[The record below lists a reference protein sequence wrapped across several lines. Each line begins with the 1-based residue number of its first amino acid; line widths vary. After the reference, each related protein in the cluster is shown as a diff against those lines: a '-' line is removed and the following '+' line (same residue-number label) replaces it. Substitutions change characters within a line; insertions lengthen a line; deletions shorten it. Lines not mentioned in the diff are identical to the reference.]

1 MKDKLFII
9 FLTLASPLFAGIDFT
24 KDIKPILE
32 KHCTKCHGE
41 EKDKGGLA
49 LHTKFHAFRESDSGE
64 VTIIAGKPEDSIL
77 FKKITETDEDE
88 IMPPKGSLSEE
99 KIAKIKQ
106 WIKEGAKWPDDGHVE
121 TVNWS
126 LKPIKKASLPNVK
139 NSSWPSNEI
148 DYFTLAKMEK
158 NNFNPSELTDPGTLL
173 RRVYLDLTGQLP
185 DLKAI
190 EAFEK
195 NPSYTHY
202 EKIVDRL
209 LASKSYGEHWAIHWL
224 DLARY
229 ADSDGYQRDSFRKVW
244 MYRDWVIKAINE
256 DKTFD
261 EFTIEQLAGDLL
273 PNPTQDQLIATG
285 FNRGTTVNMEAG
297 TDVEHDR
304 IKQVMERVDVMGTV
318 WLGSSLTCAQC
329 HNHKYDPFTAK
340 DYYSFMAYFN
350 STKMET
356 RMGNN
361 GKGRT
366 IYYIGSNLKMY
377 KNEGDEK
384 KLVVAKK
391 DLKAIEKKYIAAVT
405 SLENKQNPPKKKPK
419 KMNMKQCQS
428 VHKKKYSKNKELN
441 SMMAEWKKTNQTV
454 KKYSP
459 LQSRVMEELS
469 EKRETRIL
477 IRGEHTNPGKVVK
490 AATPGFLHKMPKEA
504 PDNRLG
510 LAKWLVSKENPL
522 MPRAVVNRWWS
533 EFFGNG
539 LSATLEDL
547 GKQGEAPTHP
557 QLLDWLAKDF
567 TEHWSRKK
575 LHKKIVMSKT
585 YRQSSVANPD
595 QLKRDPGNHMYSFMS
610 PLRLKAETVRDTIL
624 QISGLL
630 SDKMYGPTVKPP
642 QPAGV
647 WRVIGQ
653 VDNTYKVSTGQDRYR
668 KGLYTIWRRS
678 AHYPAFANFDAP
690 DRGACSV
697 KRTRSN
703 TPMQALTLLNDE
715 AFVEAAQAFGK
726 RIKNYSDAKTDRE
739 KLEYAFKLCTSRNPD
754 AGEIQILT
762 DILNRERSE
771 KKAKF
776 DEWFTV
782 ATVLINM
789 HETITRR

>member
-1 MKDKLFII
+1 M
-9 FLTLASPLFAGIDFT
+9 AEVDF
-24 KDIKPILE
+24 E
-32 KHCTKCHGE
+32 KHIRPIFESKCIKCHGK

-49 LHTKFHAFRESDSGE
+49 LHTKHHAFKETDSGDS
-64 VTIIAGKPEDSIL
+64 VIISGKPEDSL
-77 FKKITETDEDE
+77 LYKKLIETDEDE
-88 IMPPKGSLSEE
+88 WMPPKKPLE
-99 KIAKIKQ
+99 KEQIDIIKKWIA
-106 WIKEGAKWPDDGHVE
+106 EGAQWPDDGHKE
-121 TVNWS
+121 ELNWS
-126 LKPIKKASLPNVK
+126 LKTIVKSKLPEVK
-139 NSSWPSNEI
+139 DNSWPRNEV
-148 DYFTLAKMEK
+148 DYFTLAKMEA
-158 NNFNPSELTDPGTLL
+158 NGFTPSENADPASIL
-173 RRVYLDLTGQLP
+173 RRVYLDLTGMLP
-185 DLKAI
+185 DVKTLESFQKD
-190 EAFEK
+190 
-195 NPSYTHY
+195 PSYEHY
-202 EKIVDRL
+202 ERIVDRL

-229 ADSDGYQRDSFRKVW
+229 ADSDGYQRDSFRQVW
-244 MYRDWVIKAINE
+244 MFRDWVIKAINE

-273 PNPTQDQLIATG
+273 PNPTKDQIIATG
-285 FNRGTTVNMEAG
+285 FNRGSTVNMEAG

-329 HNHKYDPFTAK
+329 HNHKYDPFTSK

-350 STKMET
+350 NTKIET

-366 IYYIGSNLKMY
+366 IYYIGSHLKMF
-377 KNEGDEK
+377 KDKDDEK
-384 KLVVAKK
+384 LLAKAKK
-391 DLKAIEKKYIAAVT
+391 DLSQIEKKYIATVT
-405 SLENKQNPPKKKPK
+405 SLESKDNPPDKKSKKPK
-419 KMNMKQCQS
+419 KMNMKQCKS

-441 SMMAEWKKTNQTV
+441 DMMSEWNKMNGLV

-459 LQSRVMEELS
+459 IQSRIMEELD
-469 EKRETRIL
+469 KPRETRIL
-477 IRGEHTNPGKVVK
+477 IRGEHTNPGKVVTASVPK
-490 AATPGFLHKMPKEA
+490 FMHKLPANTPS
-504 PDNRLG
+504 NRLG

-522 MPRAVVNRWWS
+522 MPRAVVNRWWA
-533 EFFGNG
+533 EFFGKG
-539 LSATLEDL
+539 ITSTLEDL
-547 GKQGEAPTHP
+547 GKQGDAPTHP
-557 QLLDWLAKDF
+557 ELLDWLAKDF

-575 LHKKIVMSKT
+575 LHKKIVMSRT
-585 YRQSSVANPD
+585 YRQSSIAKPEV
-595 QLKRDPGNHMYSFMS
+595 LKKDPGNHMYSFMS
-610 PLRLKAETVRDTIL
+610 PLRMKAETIRDTIL

-630 SDKMYGPTVKPP
+630 SHKMYGPTVKPP

-653 VDNTYKVSTGQDRYR
+653 VDNTYRISSGGDRYR

-715 AFVEAAQAFGK
+715 AYVEAALAFAK
-726 RIKNYSDAKTDRE
+726 KIKNYSDAKTDKA
-739 KLEYAFKLCTSRNPD
+739 KLQYAFKLCTSRTPD
-754 AGEIQILT
+754 TRELNILT
-762 DILNRERSE
+762 DILKRERAE
-771 KKAKF
+771 KKTKY

>member
-1 MKDKLFII
+1 MRD
-9 FLTLASPLFAGIDFT
+9 TLLILLFAFNIQLIAGVDFA

-49 LHTKFHAFRESDSGE
+49 LHTKFHAFKESDSGE
-64 VTIIAGKPEDSIL
+64 VNIIPGNPEKSIL

-88 IMPPKGSLSEE
+88 IMPPKGSMSDD
-99 KIAKIKQ
+99 KISLIKQ
-106 WIKEGAKWPDDGHVE
+106 WIKEGAVWPDDGHKEV
-121 TVNWS
+121 VNWS
-126 LKPIKKASLPNVK
+126 LLPIKKAPLPKVK
-139 NSSWPSNEI
+139 NSSWPANEI
-148 DYFTLAKMEK
+148 DYFTLSKMEQNK
-158 NNFNPSELTDPGTLL
+158 FKPSDVADPASLI
-173 RRVYLDLTGQLP
+173 RRVHLDLTGQLP
-185 DLKAI
+185 DVKTI
-190 EAFEK
+190 DSFEK
-195 NPSYTHY
+195 NPSYQNY
-202 EKIVDRL
+202 EKIVDKL

-229 ADSDGYQRDSFRKVW
+229 ADSDGYQRDSFRQVW
-244 MYRDWVIKAINE
+244 MFRDWVIKAINE
-256 DKTFD
+256 DKTYD
-261 EFTIEQLAGDLL
+261 QFTIEQLAGDLL
-273 PNPTQDQLIATG
+273 PNPTQDQIIATG
-285 FNRGTTVNMEAG
+285 FNRGSTINMEAG

-318 WLGSSLTCAQC
+318 WLGSSLSCAQC
-329 HNHKYDPFTAK
+329 HNHKYDPFSLK

-350 STKMET
+350 NTKIET

-366 IYYIGSNLKMY
+366 IYYTGSNLKMY
-377 KNEGDEK
+377 KNDGDEK
-384 KLVVAKK
+384 RLETAKK
-391 DLKAIEKKYIAAVT
+391 ELVQIEKKYIAAVT
-405 SLENKQNPPKKKPK
+405 SLEKAETAPKKKPK

-428 VHKKKYSKNKELN
+428 VHKKKYPKNKELN
-441 SMMAEWKKTNQTV
+441 AMMTKWKSVNKAIKQ
-454 KKYSP
+454 YSP
-459 LQSRVMEELS
+459 TQSRIMEELP
-469 EKRETRIL
+469 EKRETRIFM
-477 IRGEHTNPGKVVK
+477 RGEHTNPGKVVTANVPKFMHKLPEK
-490 AATPGFLHKMPKEA
+490 APE
-504 PDNRLG
+504 NRLG
-510 LAKWLVSKENPL
+510 LAQWLVSKDNPL
-522 MPRAVVNRWWS
+522 MPRAVVNRWWA

-539 LSATLEDL
+539 IAATLEDL

-557 QLLDWLAKDF
+557 ELLDWLAKDF
-567 TEHWSRKK
+567 SEHWSRKK

-585 YRQSSVANPD
+585 YRQSSISNPE
-595 QLKRDPGNHMYSFMS
+595 QLKRDPGNHMYSFMK

-630 SDKMYGPTVKPP
+630 SNKMYGPTVKPP

-653 VDNTYKVSTGQDRYR
+653 VNNTYTFSAGEDRYR

-690 DRGACSV
+690 DRGACTV

-715 AFVEAAQAFGK
+715 AFVEAAQEFAK
-726 RIKNYSDAKTDRE
+726 RIKNFSDVKTDKA
-739 KLEYAFKLCTSRNPD
+739 KLKFAFKLCTSRNP
-754 AGEIQILT
+754 ESRELEILT
-762 DILNRERSE
+762 DILKRERAD
-771 KKAKF
+771 KNAKY

>member
-1 MKDKLFII
+1 MALPI
-9 FLTLASPLFAGIDFT
+9 FAGIDFA
-24 KDIKPILE
+24 KDIKPILD

-49 LHTKFHAFRESDSGE
+49 LHTRFHAFKESDSGE
-64 VTIIAGKPEDSIL
+64 VTIIAGKPEKSL
-77 FKKITETDEDE
+77 LYKKITETDEDD
-88 IMPPKGSLSEE
+88 IMPPKGAMSAD
-99 KIAKIKQ
+99 KIALIKQ
-106 WIKEGAKWPDDGHVE
+106 WIKEGAIWPDDGHKEV
-121 TVNWS
+121 VNWS
-126 LKPIKKASLPNVK
+126 LKPVKKAALPQVK
-139 NSSWPSNEI
+139 NSTWPANEI

-158 NNFNPSELTDPGTLL
+158 YNFTPAEMADSASLI
-173 RRVYLDLTGQLP
+173 RRVFLDLTGQLP
-185 DLKAI
+185 DLKTLN
-190 EAFEK
+190 AFEK
-195 NPSYTHY
+195 DPSYTHY
-202 EKIVDRL
+202 EKIVDKL

-229 ADSDGYQRDSFRKVW
+229 ADSDGYQRDSFRQVW

-273 PNPTQDQLIATG
+273 PNPSQDQLIATG
-285 FNRGTTVNMEAG
+285 FNRGSTVNMEAG

-318 WLGSSLTCAQC
+318 FLGSSLSCAQC
-329 HNHKYDPFTAK
+329 HNHKYDPFSLK

-350 STKMET
+350 NTKMET
-356 RMGNN
+356 QMGKN

-366 IYYIGSNLKMY
+366 IYYTGSNLKMF
-377 KNEGDEK
+377 KNEGDEER
-384 KLVVAKK
+384 LVKAKK
-391 DLKAIEKKYIAAVT
+391 ELSQLEKKYITAVT
-405 SLENKQNPPKKKPK
+405 NLENKENPPKKKAK

-428 VHKKKYSKNKELN
+428 VHKKKYPKNKELN
-441 SMMAEWKKTNQTV
+441 AMMNEWKAANKAIT
-454 KKYSP
+454 KYNP
-459 LQSRVMEELS
+459 IQSRIMEELP
-469 EKRETRIL
+469 EKRETRIFM
-477 IRGEHTNPGKVVK
+477 RGEHTNPGKVVT
-490 AATPGFLHKMPKEA
+490 ANVPKFMHELPKGA
-504 PDNRLG
+504 EDNRLG
-510 LAKWLVSKENPL
+510 LAKWLVSKKNPL
-522 MPRAVVNRWWS
+522 MPRAVVNRWWA

-539 LSATLEDL
+539 IAATLEDL

-557 QLLDWLAKDF
+557 ELLDWLAKDF

-585 YRQSSVANPD
+585 YRQSSIANPE
-595 QLKRDPGNHMYSFMS
+595 QLKNDPGNHMYSYMK

-630 SDKMYGPTVKPP
+630 SNKMYGPTVKPP
-642 QPAGV
+642 QPSGV
-647 WRVIGQ
+647 WRVIGR
-653 VDNTYKVSTGQDRYR
+653 VDKSYEFSTGEDRYR

-690 DRGACSV
+690 DRGACTV

-715 AFVEAAQAFGK
+715 AFVEAAQAFAK
-726 RIKNYSDAKTDRE
+726 RIKNFSDAGTDQQ
-739 KLEYAFKLCTSRNPD
+739 KLAYGFKLCTSRSP
-754 AGEIQILT
+754 EERELQILQ
-762 DILNRERSE
+762 DILKRERAD
-771 KKAKF
+771 KKAKY

-782 ATVLINM
+782 ASVLINM

>member
-1 MKDKLFII
+1 MKFLII
-9 FLTLASPLFAGIDFT
+9 FLSLAYPLFAGVDFA
-24 KDIKPILE
+24 KDIKPILD

-49 LHTKFHAFRESDSGE
+49 LHTKFHAFKESDSGE
-64 VTIIAGKPEDSIL
+64 VTIIAGKPENSLL
-77 FKKITETDEDE
+77 FKKITETDEDD
-88 IMPPKGSLSEE
+88 IMPPKGALTDD
-99 KIAKIKQ
+99 KVALIKQ
-106 WIKEGAKWPDDGHVE
+106 WIKEGANWPDDGHKEV
-121 TVNWS
+121 VNWS
-126 LKPIKKASLPNVK
+126 LKPIIKAPLPQVR
-139 NSSWPSNEI
+139 NSTWPANEI
-148 DYFTLAKMEK
+148 DHFTLAKMEK
-158 NNFNPSELTDPGTLL
+158 NQFTPAQLADPASLI

-185 DLKAI
+185 DVKAI
-190 EAFEK
+190 NAFESD
-195 NPSYTHY
+195 PSYSNY
-202 EKIVDRL
+202 ETIVDRL

-229 ADSDGYQRDSFRKVW
+229 ADSDGYQRDSFRQVW
-244 MYRDWVIKAINE
+244 MFRDWVIKAINE

-273 PNPTQDQLIATG
+273 PKPTNEQLIATG
-285 FNRGTTVNMEAG
+285 FNRGSTINMEAG

-304 IKQVMERVDVMGTV
+304 LKQVMERVDVMGTV
-318 WLGSSLTCAQC
+318 WLGSSLSCAQC
-329 HNHKYDPFTAK
+329 HNHKYDPFSLK

-350 STKMET
+350 NTKMET
-356 RMGNN
+356 KMGKN

-366 IYYIGSNLKMY
+366 IYYTGSNLKMF

-384 KLVVAKK
+384 LLTKAKK
-391 DLKAIEKKYIAAVT
+391 EL
-405 SLENKQNPPKKKPK
+405 SQLENKYITAVTNLENKENPPKKKAK

-441 SMMAEWKKTNQTV
+441 SMMNSWKKAQTAV
-454 KKYSP
+454 KELSP
-459 LQSRVMEELS
+459 IQSRIMEELA
-469 EKRETRIL
+469 EKRETRIFM
-477 IRGEHTNPGKVVK
+477 RGEHTNPGKVVTANVPK
-490 AATPGFLHKMPKEA
+490 FMHKLPSGA
-504 PDNRLG
+504 PANRLG
-510 LAKWLVSKENPL
+510 LAKWITSKENPL
-522 MPRAVVNRWWS
+522 MPRAVINRWWA

-539 LSATLEDL
+539 IAATLEDL

-557 QLLDWLAKDF
+557 ELLDWLAKDF

-575 LHKKIVMSKT
+575 IHKRIVMSKT
-585 YRQSSVANPD
+585 YRQSSIANQE
-595 QLKRDPGNHMYSFMS
+595 QLKKDPGNHMYSFMK

-630 SDKMYGPTVKPP
+630 STKMYGPTVKPP
-642 QPAGV
+642 QPKGV

-653 VDNTYKVSTGQDRYR
+653 VDNTYKVSTGEDRYR
-668 KGLYTIWRRS
+668 KGVYTIWRRS

-715 AFVEAAQAFGK
+715 AFVEAAQAFAK
-726 RIKNYSDAKTDRE
+726 RIKNFSDAKTDE
-739 KLEYAFKLCTSRNPD
+739 AKLKYAFQMCTSRKID
-754 AGEIQILT
+754 SRELQILK
-762 DILNRERSE
+762 DILQRERTD
-771 KKAKF
+771 KKAKY

>member
-1 MKDKLFII
+1 MKIHFLII
-9 FLTLASPLFAGIDFT
+9 FFAGACPLFADIDFS

-32 KHCTKCHGE
+32 KHCIKCHGE

-49 LHTKFHAFRESDSGE
+49 LHTKFHAFKEADSGE
-64 VTIIAGKPEDSIL
+64 VVIIAGKPEESLIY
-77 FKKITETDEDE
+77 KKITETDEDD
-88 IMPPKGSLSEE
+88 IMPPKGAMEKD
-99 KIAKIKQ
+99 KIALIKQ
-106 WIKEGAKWPDDGHVE
+106 WIKEGAVWPDDGHKEVI
-121 TVNWS
+121 NWS
-126 LKPIKKASLPNVK
+126 LLPIKKAPLPEVK
-139 NSSWPSNEI
+139 DTAWPANEI
-148 DYFTLAKMEK
+148 DLFTLAKMEQH
-158 NNFNPSELTDPGTLL
+158 NFTPAEVTDPNTLL

-185 DLKAI
+185 DLKTL
-190 EAFEK
+190 EAFSK
-195 NPSYTHY
+195 DPSYSNY
-202 EKIVDRL
+202 EKIVDKL
-209 LASKSYGEHWAIHWL
+209 LASESYGEHWAIHWL

-229 ADSDGYQRDSFRKVW
+229 ADSDGYQRDSFRQVW
-244 MYRDWVIKAINE
+244 MFRDWVIKAINS
-256 DKTFD
+256 DKPFD

-273 PNPTQDQLIATG
+273 KDPTEDQLIATG

-318 WLGSSLTCAQC
+318 WLGSSLSCSQC
-329 HNHKYDPFTAK
+329 HNHKYDPFSMK

-350 STKMET
+350 NTKIETKM
-356 RMGNN
+356 GNK

-366 IYYIGSNLKMY
+366 ISYIGPNLKMF
-377 KNEGDEK
+377 KSEGDEN
-384 KLVVAKK
+384 KLALAQKT
-391 DLKAIEKKYIAAVT
+391 LNSIEQKYIAAVT
-405 SLENKQNPPKKKPK
+405 GLESKDNPPKKKAK
-419 KMNMKQCQS
+419 KMNMQQCKS
-428 VHKKKYSKNKELN
+428 VHKKKYKDNKELN
-441 SMMAEWKKTNQTV
+441 DMMDDWNKTRESVQKFAPV
-454 KKYSP
+454 
-459 LQSRVMEELS
+459 QSRVMEEMA
-469 EKRETRIL
+469 EKRETRIFL
-477 IRGEHTNPGKVVK
+477 RGEHTNPGKVVT
-490 AATPGFLHKMPKEA
+490 ASVPDFLHALPENA

-510 LAKWLVSKENPL
+510 LAQWLVSKENPL

-539 LSATLEDL
+539 IAATLEDL

-567 TEHWSRKK
+567 TEHWSRKAI
-575 LHKKIVMSKT
+575 HKKIVMSKT
-585 YRQSSVANPD
+585 YRQSSVANPE
-595 QLKRDPGNHMYSFMS
+595 QLKKDPGNHMYSYMK

-653 VDNTYKVSTGQDRYR
+653 VDNTYKFSTGQDRYR

-690 DRGACSV
+690 DRGACTV

-715 AFVEAAQAFGK
+715 AFLEAAQAFAK
-726 RIKNYSDAKTDRE
+726 RIKNYSDAKTDRQ
-739 KLEYAFKLCTSRNPD
+739 KLEYAFTLCTSRKPD
-754 AGEIQILT
+754 SKELQILS
-762 DILNRERSE
+762 DILSRERND
-771 KKAKF
+771 KKAQF

>member
-1 MKDKLFII
+1 MKRN
-9 FLTLASPLFAGIDFT
+9 FLIVFFTLAMPLFAGVDFT

-49 LHTKFHAFRESDSGE
+49 LHTKFHAFKESDSGE
-64 VTIIAGKPEDSIL
+64 VTIISGKPEESLL

-88 IMPPKGSLSEE
+88 IMPPKGALSDD
-99 KIAKIKQ
+99 KIAILKQ
-106 WIKEGAKWPDDGHVE
+106 WILEGAVWPDDGHKE

-126 LKPIKKASLPNVK
+126 LKPIHKAELPSIK
-139 NSSWPSNEI
+139 NTSWPLNEI
-148 DYFTLAKMEK
+148 DHFTLAKMEQ
-158 NNFNPSELTDPGTLL
+158 NNFTPSSIADPATVI
-173 RRVYLDLTGQLP
+173 RRVFLDLTGQLP
-185 DLKAI
+185 DIKTI
-190 EAFEK
+190 ESFEQ
-195 NPSYTHY
+195 NPSYANY
-202 EKIVDRL
+202 EKVVDQL
-209 LASKSYGEHWAIHWL
+209 LASKSYGEHWATHWL

-229 ADSDGYQRDSFRKVW
+229 ADSDGYQRDSFRQVW
-244 MYRDWVIKAINE
+244 MFRDWVIKAINE
-256 DKTFD
+256 DKPFD
-261 EFTIEQLAGDLL
+261 AFTIEQLAGDLL
-273 PNPTQDQLIATG
+273 PKPTKDQLIATG
-285 FNRGTTVNMEAG
+285 FNRGTTINMEAG

-318 WLGSSLTCAQC
+318 WLGSSLSCAQC
-329 HNHKYDPFTAK
+329 HNHKYDPFSLK

-350 STKMET
+350 NTKMET
-356 RMGNN
+356 RMGKN

-366 IYYIGSNLKMY
+366 IYYTGSNLKMF
-377 KNEGDEK
+377 KNAGDEQR
-384 KLVVAKK
+384 LSQANQE
-391 DLKAIEKKYIAAVT
+391 LKAIEKKFISAVT
-405 SLENKQNPPKKKPK
+405 SLETKENPPKKKPK

-441 SMMAEWKKTNQTV
+441 SMMSHWKSAKKSV
-454 KKYSP
+454 SKYSP
-459 LQSRVMEELS
+459 IQSRIMEEMS
-469 EKRETRIL
+469 TMRETRIFL
-477 IRGEHTNPGKVVK
+477 RGEHTNPGKIVSPNVPK
-490 AATPGFLHKMPKEA
+490 FMHKMPEGA
-504 PDNRLG
+504 PSNRLG
-510 LAKWLVSKENPL
+510 LAQWLVSKENPL

-539 LSATLEDL
+539 ISATLEDL

-567 TEHWSRKK
+567 TEHWSRKQI
-575 LHKKIVMSKT
+575 HKKIVMSKT
-585 YRQSSVANPD
+585 YRQSSIANPQ
-595 QLKRDPGNHMYSFMS
+595 QLKQDPGNHMYSFMK
-610 PLRLKAETVRDTIL
+610 PLRLKAETIRDTVL

-630 SDKMYGPTVKPP
+630 SSKMYGPTVKPP

-653 VDNTYKVSTGQDRYR
+653 VDNTYNVSTGENRYR

-678 AHYPAFANFDAP
+678 AHYPSFANFDAP
-690 DRGACSV
+690 DRGACTV

-715 AFVEAAQAFGK
+715 AFVEAAQAFAK
-726 RIKNYSDAKTDRE
+726 RIKNFSDAKTDHQ
-739 KLEYAFKLCTSRNPD
+739 KLEYAFRLCTSRKPD
-754 AGEIQILT
+754 QRELQILT
-762 DILNRERSE
+762 DILQRERSD
-771 KKAKF
+771 KKAKY